1 MVLSEKSAPE
11 VPDNLG
17 KVSAVILFS
26 PPVESEATE
35 HLAPRG
41 EDKLCEKPA
50 LEVHGN
56 LGEVPAVFP
65 GQH

>member
-1 MVLSEKSAPE
+1 MVPSEKSAPG

-17 KVSAVILFS
+17 KVSADLFF
-26 PPVESEATE
+26 PPTEFEATE